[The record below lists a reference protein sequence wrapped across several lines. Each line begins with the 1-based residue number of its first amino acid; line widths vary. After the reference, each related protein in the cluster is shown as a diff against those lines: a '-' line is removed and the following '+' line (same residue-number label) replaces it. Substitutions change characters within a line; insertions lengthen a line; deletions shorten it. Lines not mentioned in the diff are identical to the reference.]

1 MLRLAYTILPGLV
14 GAAIVH
20 IAILL
25 LLPAY
30 AERDAWSRLEQAGA
44 PNSFVRLPE
53 AASATRGARAPDPF
67 MAAGACRFDVS
78 ASGVRVQ
85 SSQKPLFWSVSVY
98 NRWGH
103 NIYSLNDRTASDGLL
118 DLVVVSPDQM
128 IDLRKELPETLAG
141 SIIIEV
147 EEDIGIVVVRVFRPD
162 ATFAPLVDEFFASTR
177 CELLQDAI

>member
-1 MLRLAYTILPGLV
+1 MLRLVYVTLSGLI

-53 AASATRGARAPDPF
+53 TASATRGARAPDPF
-67 MAAGACRFDVS
+67 MAAGACRFDIS
-78 ASGVRVQ
+78 ESGVRVLAPE
-85 SSQKPLFWSVSVY
+85 KPLFWSVSVY

-103 NIYSLNDRTASDGLL
+103 NIYSLNDRTASNGLL

-128 IDLRKELPETLAG
+128 IDLRKDLPENLEGAV
-141 SIIIEV
+141 IVEV

-162 ATFAPLVDEFFASTR
+162 ASFAPLVDGFFDTAR
-177 CELLQDAI
+177 CEPI

>member
-1 MLRLAYTILPGLV
+1 MLRLAYVLLSGLI

-53 AASATRGARAPDPF
+53 TASATRGARAPDPF
-67 MAAGACRFDVS
+67 MAAGACRFDLS
-78 ASGVRVQ
+78 ESGVRVQ
-85 SSQKPLFWSVSVY
+85 ATEKPLFWSVSLY

-128 IDLRKELPETLAG
+128 IDLRKDLPEDLAG
-141 SIIIEV
+141 SVIIEV
-147 EEDIGIVVVRVFRPD
+147 EEDIGIVVVRIFRPD
-162 ATFAPLVDEFFASTR
+162 ATFAPLVDSFFDAAR
-177 CELLQDAI
+177 CQSL